1 MLSLNS
7 GLRDFSNT
15 SSKALWFAR
24 SGLSPVFR
32 TVATETPI
40 TVKAQGGLTPDLA
53 WMDPVTAVCA
63 AFPRF
68 VVVITGP
75 GYFGDAVVY
84 LGIASGSI
92 RELHQQLIEA
102 TSPDAG
108 LVERYFEG
116 ARYMPHLTLGQTAM
130 GLTPSQLEEMG
141 REATG
146 FLKPFPTFEVTSVR
160 IYREVN
166 NRHEP
171 FRDVPLV

>member
-92 RELHQQLIEA
+92 RELHQQLI
-102 TSPDAG
+102 TPTD
-108 LVERYFEG
+108 VVVF
-116 ARYMPHLTLGQTAM
+116 QT
-130 GLTPSQLEEMG
+130 TP
-141 REATG
+141 R
-146 FLKPFPTFEVTSVR
+146 R
-160 IYREVN
+160 
-166 NRHEP
+166 
-171 FRDVPLV
+171 